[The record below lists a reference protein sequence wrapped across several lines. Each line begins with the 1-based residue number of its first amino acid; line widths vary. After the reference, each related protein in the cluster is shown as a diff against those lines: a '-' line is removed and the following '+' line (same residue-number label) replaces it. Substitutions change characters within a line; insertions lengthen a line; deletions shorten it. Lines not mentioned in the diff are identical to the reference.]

1 MSFKIV
7 VGNIVDDNLLNG
19 KDAFVL
25 PTNPKMR
32 YGMGV
37 SEVAFR
43 KAGIE
48 VLEKYC
54 EEKYDV
60 GYNESQFKNDMIP
73 TEVRVTPGFGL
84 GMDIIFA
91 QSPNTVYFNIE
102 ECDLY
107 PLLFKTYENIFS
119 TIVEHKYHNVIMP
132 SLGTGHYGFDHE
144 KVAKVIVPMVSKFSK
159 EKNVNVTLCLIDDKL
174 VKIYESYLP

>member
-1 MSFKIV
+1 MSLKIV
-7 VGNIVDDNLLNG
+7 VGNIVDDNLLEG

-48 VLEKYC
+48 ILEKYC

-60 GYNESQFKNDMIP
+60 GYKESQYKNDMKP
-73 TEVRVTPGFGL
+73 TEIRITPGFGL

-91 QSPNTVYFNIE
+91 QSPNTVYFDIKE
-102 ECDLY
+102 SDLY
-107 PLLFKTYENIFS
+107 PLLFKTYENILS
-119 TIVEHKYHNVIMP
+119 AIVGHKYHNVIMP
-132 SLGTGHYGFDHE
+132 SLGTGHYGFNHE
-144 KVAKVIVPMVSKFSK
+144 KVARVIVPMISKFSK
-159 EKNVNVTLCLIDDKL
+159 ENNINVTLCLFDDQL
-174 VKIYESYLP
+174 VKKYESYLP